1 MNIMIQSKFGNNI
14 LAQAKSNL
22 TLLSFVVILS
32 STFIGAVLFLFFN
45 NGILVE
51 NMTRDPNA
59 ISGLPAYTGFISQT
73 GIFFWSAASAICFF
87 SYLLN
92 KKQSINSGMNRFFIA
107 SGMFTLLLGMDDAF
121 LFHEAMLPALGIPEK
136 MVCISYLLFT
146 IAYLVTFR
154 KKILKTDYIF
164 LLMAFFFFGI
174 SMVFDN
180 FSIPVRGIMLFE
192 DGSKLVGII
201 CWLAYFYCVEIF
213 NVTNIP
219 NLKY

>member
-1 MNIMIQSKFGNNI
+1 MTSMKLKYNIPSQLRSNAFLLMI
-14 LAQAKSNL
+14 
-22 TLLSFVVILS
+22 VIAVS
-32 STFIGAVLFLFFN
+32 SIFLGLVLFMFFN

-92 KKQSINSGMNRFFIA
+92 KKQSINSGMNRFFVV

-121 LFHEAMLPALGIPEK
+121 LFHEAMFPALGIPEK
-136 MVCISYLLFT
+136 MVSISYLLFT
-146 IAYLVTFR
+146 IAYLVTFLR
-154 KKILKTDYIF
+154 QLLKTDYIF
-164 LLMAFFFFGI
+164 LLMAFFSFGI

-180 FSIPVRGIMLFE
+180 FSIPVRGIMIWE
-192 DGSKLVGII
+192 DGFKLIGII
-201 CWLAYFYCVEIF
+201 CWLAYFYRVGIS